1 MLQGNSDKGL
11 VRAENQDAL
20 LIEKISDSSAF
31 IIVCDGMGGARGG
44 AVASGLASELILKH
58 LKEQENKDIEQML
71 KEAICQANKVVFE
84 KSLEEEELSGMG
96 TTVVAIVLQK
106 DEAFIAHVGD
116 SRAYLVG
123 KNEITQLTVDHS
135 YVQEMVDTG
144 KISKEEARNHPK
156 KNIITRALGVADKVE
171 AEISKV
177 KLQEGQV
184 LLACTD
190 GLINHVLDEEIL
202 NIVQNSEDKVNE
214 LIALANSRGG
224 SDNITVAIADIQ

>member
-11 VRAENQDAL
+11 VRPENQDAL
-20 LIEKISDSSAF
+20 IIEKLEDNSAA

-44 AVASGLASELILKH
+44 AVASQLATELILKH
-58 LKEQENKDIEQML
+58 LKKENNDDIEKKL
-71 KEAICQANKVVFE
+71 INAINEANSAVYE

-96 TTVVAIVLQK
+96 TTVVAVILQNG
-106 DEAFIAHVGD
+106 DATIAHVGD

-123 KNEITQLTVDHS
+123 KDKIVQLTVDHS

-144 KISKEEARNHPK
+144 KISKEEARIHPK
-156 KNIITRALGVADKVE
+156 KNIITRALGVTPKVE
-171 AEISKV
+171 AEINKV
-177 KLQEGQV
+177 KLQEGQI

-190 GLINHVLDEEIL
+190 GLINHISDEEIY
-202 NIVQNSEDKVNE
+202 NIINKSKEPVSE

-224 SDNITVAIADIQ
+224 SDNITIAIADMQ